1 MLGDEGG
8 IVREERRVEFP
19 EDAGDIE
26 AAIFGK
32 GVIAVDEQ
40 DEEREH
46 GEQHEPAGG
55 RPG

>member
-1 MLGDEGG
+1 
-8 IVREERRVEFP
+8 
-19 EDAGDIE
+19 
-26 AAIFGK
+26 
-32 GVIAVDEQ
+32 VIAVDEQ